1 MRDRSLHQFVVAGI
15 IVLATVILGTL
26 GYVLIEGWSFTDAF
40 YMTILS
46 VSTTGFREV
55 HPLSDAGKMLTVGI
69 IVAGVL
75 SIAYFAGRVA
85 QLLIERY
92 ILRRRG
98 MDRQIR
104 RLRNHY
110 IVCGYGRMG
119 RHVCTELED
128 EGAPYVVVEKDES
141 LVERLDQ
148 AGVMHVHGDA
158 TNDEALI
165 RAGIEHAKGLITVVS
180 SDPENVYT
188 TLSAKTLNGKVF
200 VVARALQDETESKL
214 RKAGAD
220 RVIKPYEH
228 VGQRMAQ
235 LLLRPGIVEF
245 MDTVAHEAGK
255 DIKMEEITISEG
267 SELVGG
273 SLLDSPIR
281 NELNII
287 IVVIHRADG
296 ELIYNPSSTV
306 ELRAGDRMIAV
317 GDRENLRRLAE
328 FCM

>member
-1 MRDRSLHQFVVAGI
+1 MRDHARHQLLVAGLAVLI
-15 IVLATVILGTL
+15 IILAGTA
-26 GYVLIEGWSFTDAF
+26 GYMLIEGWGITDAF

-46 VSTTGFREV
+46 VTTTGFREV
-55 HPLSDAGKMLTVGI
+55 YPLSDAGKILTIVI
-69 IVAGVL
+69 IVGGVL
-75 SIAYFAGRVA
+75 SIAYFAGRAA
-85 QLLIERY
+85 QIVIERY
-92 ILRRRG
+92 LLRRRG

-104 RLRNHY
+104 RLKDHY
-110 IVCGYGRMG
+110 VVCGYGRMG
-119 RHVCTELED
+119 RHVCRELEA
-128 EGAPYVVVEKDES
+128 EGASYVVVEKEET
-141 LVERLDQ
+141 LIERLNADGIYYVQ
-148 AGVMHVHGDA
+148 GDA
-158 TNDEALI
+158 TNDEALL
-165 RAGIEHAKGLITVVS
+165 RAGIEQAKGLITVVS

-188 TLSAKTLNGKVF
+188 TLSAKALNADVF
-200 VVARALQDETESKL
+200 VVARALQDETEPKL

-255 DIKMEEITISEG
+255 DIKMEEITISNA
-267 SELVGG
+267 SRLVGHT
-273 SLLDSPIR
+273 LLNSPIR
-281 NELNII
+281 KELNII

-306 ELRAGDRMIAV
+306 EFRAGDRMIAV

>member
-1 MRDRSLHQFVVAGI
+1 MRDRTAHQVIVAGV
-15 IVLATVILGTL
+15 IVVTTLLAGTV
-26 GYVLIEGWSFTDAF
+26 GYMLIEGWGVIDAF
-40 YMTILS
+40 YMTVLS

-55 HPLSDAGKMLTVGI
+55 YPLSNSGKLLTVAI
-69 IVAGVL
+69 IIAGVL
-75 SIAYFAGRVA
+75 SIAYLAGRAA
-85 QLLIERY
+85 QLLVERY

-98 MDRQIR
+98 MDKQIR

-119 RHVCTELED
+119 RQVCTELEAERAD
-128 EGAPYVVVEKDES
+128 YVVIEKDETMLEQLIS
-141 LVERLDQ
+141 G
-148 AGVMHVHGDA
+148 GVLYVQGDA
-158 TNDEALI
+158 TNDEALL
-165 RAGIEHAKGLITVVS
+165 RAGIEHAKGIITVVS

-188 TLSAKTLNGKVF
+188 TLSAKTLNPNVF
-200 VVARALQDETESKL
+200 VVSRALQDETESKL

-255 DIKMEEITISEG
+255 DIKMEEIIISDE
-267 SELVGG
+267 SRLVGR

-281 NELNII
+281 DELNII
-287 IVVIHRADG
+287 IVVIHRQDG
-296 ELIYNPSSTV
+296 ELIYNPASTV
-306 ELRAGDRMIAV
+306 ELRAGDHMIAV
-317 GDRENLRRLAE
+317 GDRDNLRRLAE
-328 FCM
+328 LCV

>member
-1 MRDRSLHQFVVAGI
+1 MRDHARHQLLVAGLAVLTI
-15 IVLATVILGTL
+15 IIAGTA
-26 GYVLIEGWSFTDAF
+26 GYMLIEGWGITDAF

-46 VSTTGFREV
+46 VTTTGFREV
-55 HPLSDAGKMLTVGI
+55 YPLSDAGKILTVAI
-69 IVAGVL
+69 IVGGVL
-75 SIAYFAGRVA
+75 SIAYFAGRAA
-85 QLLIERY
+85 QIVIERY
-92 ILRRRG
+92 LLRRRG

-104 RLRNHY
+104 RLKDHY
-110 IVCGYGRMG
+110 VVCGYGRMG
-119 RHVCTELED
+119 RHVCRELEA
-128 EGAPYVVVEKDES
+128 ESAAYVVVEKDET
-141 LVERLDQ
+141 LIERLNADGIYYVQ
-148 AGVMHVHGDA
+148 GDA
-158 TNDEALI
+158 TNDEALL

-188 TLSAKTLNGKVF
+188 TLSAKTLNPDVF
-200 VVARALQDETESKL
+200 VVARALQDETEPKL

-255 DIKMEEITISEG
+255 DIKMEEITISDT
-267 SELVGG
+267 SRLVGT

-281 NELNII
+281 TKLNII

-296 ELIYNPSSTV
+296 ELIYNPASTV
-306 ELRAGDRMIAV
+306 EFRAGDRMIAV

>member
-1 MRDRSLHQFVVAGI
+1 MRDRTAHQVMVAGI
-15 IVLATVILGTL
+15 MVLAILFAGTL
-26 GYVLIEGWSFTDAF
+26 GYILVEGWGFVDAF
-40 YMTILS
+40 YMTVLA

-55 HPLSDAGKMLTVGI
+55 HELSDTGKMLTVAI
-69 IVAGVL
+69 IIAGVL
-75 SIAYFAGRVA
+75 SIAYLAGRAA

-119 RHVCTELED
+119 RHVCDELEA
-128 EGAPYVVVEKDES
+128 EGADYVVVEKDATILEQ
-141 LVERLDQ
+141 LIGG
-148 AGVMHVHGDA
+148 GVLYIEGDA
-158 TNDEALI
+158 TSDEALL
-165 RAGIEHAKGLITVVS
+165 RAGIEQAKGLITVVS
-180 SDPENVYT
+180 SDAENVYT
-188 TLSAKTLNGKVF
+188 TLSAKTLNPKVF
-200 VVARALQDETESKL
+200 VVSRALQDETEPKL

-220 RVIKPYEH
+220 RVIKPYLH

-255 DIKMEEITISEG
+255 DIKMEEIVISDE
-267 SELVGG
+267 SLLVGR

-287 IVVIHRADG
+287 VIVIHRQDG

-306 ELRAGDRMIAV
+306 ELRAGDHMIAV
-317 GDRENLRRLAE
+317 GDKDNLRRLAE
-328 FCM
+328 FCV

>member
-1 MRDRSLHQFVVAGI
+1 MHHLVIAGLI
-15 IVLATVILGTL
+15 VFTTIVLGTV
-26 GYVLIEGWSFTDAF
+26 GYILIEGWGLIDAF

-55 HPLSDAGKMLTVGI
+55 QPLSDAGKLLTVI
-69 IVAGVL
+69 IIIAGL
-75 SIAYFAGRVA
+75 LAIAHFAGRAA

-119 RHVCTELED
+119 RHVCSELQGEN
-128 EGAPYVVVEKDES
+128 ANYVVVEKDET
-141 LVERLDQ
+141 LTEKLDA
-148 AGVMHVHGDA
+148 AGVMYVHGDA
-158 TNDEALI
+158 TNDETLI

-188 TLSAKTLNGKVF
+188 TLSAKTLNPDVF

-214 RKAGAD
+214 RKAGAE

-255 DIKMEEITISEG
+255 DIKMEEIIVSSN
-267 SELVGG
+267 SELVGK

-281 NELNII
+281 KELNII

-306 ELRAGDRMIAV
+306 ELNEGDRMIAV
-317 GDRENLRRLAE
+317 GDKDNLRRLAE

>member
-15 IVLATVILGTL
+15 IVLATVVLGTL
-26 GYVLIEGWSFTDAF
+26 GYVVLEGWSFTDAF

-55 HPLSDAGKMLTVGI
+55 HPLSDAGKILTVGI

-75 SIAYFAGRVA
+75 SIAYFAGRAA

-119 RHVCTELED
+119 RHVCTELEA

-158 TNDEALI
+158 TNDEALN

-255 DIKMEEITISEG
+255 DIKMEEITISDG

>member
-158 TNDEALI
+158 TSDEALI

>member
-26 GYVLIEGWSFTDAF
+26 GYIIIEGWSFTDAF

-55 HPLSDAGKMLTVGI
+55 HPLSNAGKILTVGI
-69 IVAGVL
+69 IIAGVL
-75 SIAYFAGRVA
+75 SIAYFAGRAA

-92 ILRRRG
+92 ILRRRA

-119 RHVCTELED
+119 RHVCTELEG
-128 EGAPYVVVEKDES
+128 ERAQYVVVEKDES

-148 AGVMHVHGDA
+148 AGVMYVHGDA

-188 TLSAKTLNGKVF
+188 TLSAKTLNAGVF

-255 DIKMEEITISEG
+255 DIKMEEIIISDN
-267 SELVGG
+267 SELVGR

-281 NELNII
+281 KELNII

-306 ELRAGDRMIAV
+306 ELRADDRMIAV
-317 GDRENLRRLAE
+317 GDRENLRWLAE
-328 FCM
+328 YCM

>member
-1 MRDRSLHQFVVAGI
+1 MRDRTAHQVIVAGV
-15 IVLATVILGTL
+15 IVLTTLLAGTV
-26 GYVLIEGWSFTDAF
+26 GYMLIEGWGVVDAF
-40 YMTILS
+40 YMTVLS

-55 HPLSDAGKMLTVGI
+55 HPLSNSGKLLTVAI
-69 IVAGVL
+69 IIAGVL
-75 SIAYFAGRVA
+75 SIAYLAGRAA

-119 RHVCTELED
+119 RHVCTELEA
-128 EGAPYVVVEKDES
+128 ERANYVVIEKDEA
-141 LVERLDQ
+141 LLDRLISG
-148 AGVMHVHGDA
+148 GVLYVQGDA
-158 TNDEALI
+158 TNDEALL

-188 TLSAKTLNGKVF
+188 TLSAKTLNPNVF
-200 VVARALQDETESKL
+200 VVSRALQDETESKL

-255 DIKMEEITISEG
+255 DIKMEEIIISDE
-267 SELVGG
+267 SQLVGH

-281 NELNII
+281 DELNII
-287 IVVIHRADG
+287 IVVIHRQDG
-296 ELIYNPSSTV
+296 ELIYNPSSIV
-306 ELRAGDRMIAV
+306 ELQAGDHMIAV
-317 GDRENLRRLAE
+317 GDRDNLKRLAE
-328 FCM
+328 FCV

>member
-1 MRDRSLHQFVVAGI
+1 MRDRTAHQVVIAGV
-15 IVLATVILGTL
+15 IVLTTLLVGTL
-26 GYVLIEGWSFTDAF
+26 GYMFIEGWGVIDAF
-40 YMTILS
+40 YMTVLS

-55 HPLSDAGKMLTVGI
+55 HELSNAGKMLTVAI
-69 IVAGVL
+69 IIAGVL
-75 SIAYFAGRVA
+75 SIAYLAGRAA
-85 QLLIERY
+85 QLLVERY

-98 MDRQIR
+98 MDRQIH

-119 RHVCTELED
+119 RHVCDELEAERAD
-128 EGAPYVVVEKDES
+128 YVVVEKDAALLEQ
-141 LVERLDQ
+141 LIGGKVLYIE
-148 AGVMHVHGDA
+148 GDA
-158 TNDEALI
+158 TSDEALL
-165 RAGIEHAKGLITVVS
+165 RAGIEQAKGLITVVS
-180 SDPENVYT
+180 SDAENVYT
-188 TLSAKTLNGKVF
+188 TLSAKTLNPDLF
-200 VVARALQDETESKL
+200 VVSRALQDETEPKL

-255 DIKMEEITISEG
+255 DIKIEEIVISGG
-267 SELVGG
+267 SQLVGH
-273 SLLDSPIR
+273 SLFDSPIR

-287 IVVIHRADG
+287 VIVIHRQDD

-306 ELRAGDRMIAV
+306 ELRAGDHMIAV
-317 GDRENLRRLAE
+317 GDKDNLRRLAE
-328 FCM
+328 LCV

>member
-1 MRDRSLHQFVVAGI
+1 
-15 IVLATVILGTL
+15 
-26 GYVLIEGWSFTDAF
+26 
-40 YMTILS
+40 
-46 VSTTGFREV
+46 
-55 HPLSDAGKMLTVGI
+55 
-69 IVAGVL
+69 
-75 SIAYFAGRVA
+75 
-85 QLLIERY
+85 
-92 ILRRRG
+92 

-110 IVCGYGRMG
+110 VVCGYGRMG
-119 RHVCTELED
+119 RHVCSELD
-128 EGAPYVVVEKDES
+128 AEGADYVVVEKDAS
-141 LVERLDQ
+141 ITERLAED
-148 AGVMHVHGDA
+148 AVLYVAGDA
-158 TNDEALI
+158 TSDEALI
-165 RAGIEHAKGLITVVS
+165 RAGIEHARGLITVVS

>member
-55 HPLSDAGKMLTVGI
+55 HPLSDGGKMLTVGI